1 MTRFLVAYGTDVRD
15 EVFKEKLSQIS
26 IKELTRN
33 AKDRRAGS
41 LGYAEAMVISYN
53 SRRTSGVLKM
63 EKLYAKKKKNAKE
76 DEDTA

>member
-1 MTRFLVAYGTDVRD
+1 M
-15 EVFKEKLSQIS
+15 S

-41 LGYAEAMVISYN
+41 LGYAEAMVITYN

-63 EKLYAKKKKNAKE
+63 EKLYAKKKKIAAPE
-76 DEDTA
+76 EETLQFTGH